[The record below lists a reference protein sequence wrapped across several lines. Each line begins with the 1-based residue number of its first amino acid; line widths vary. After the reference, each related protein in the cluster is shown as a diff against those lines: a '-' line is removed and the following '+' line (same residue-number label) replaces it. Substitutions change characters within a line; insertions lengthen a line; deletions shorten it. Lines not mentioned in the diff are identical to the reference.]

1 MLTRPTCLPGRL
13 TVVAMGLLAWGATVV
28 CAEQSWPQFRGPG
41 NCGISENEGLPAE
54 WDSEKN
60 CIKDRR

>member
-1 MLTRPTCLPGRL
+1 
-13 TVVAMGLLAWGATVV
+13 MGLLAWGATVV